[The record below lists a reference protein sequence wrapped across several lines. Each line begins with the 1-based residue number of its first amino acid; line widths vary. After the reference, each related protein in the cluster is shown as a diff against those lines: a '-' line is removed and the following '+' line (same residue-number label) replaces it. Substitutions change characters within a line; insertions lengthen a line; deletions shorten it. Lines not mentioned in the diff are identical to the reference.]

1 MALDTFSGL
10 KTTIADY
17 LNRDDLTSIIPSFIS
32 IAEAKFNRKLRVRQ
46 MVKRATATLDT
57 AFFAFPADFLQAKEF
72 QLNTNPITYLEFITE
87 KQGDLMR
94 QDAIIASGQPKY
106 YTIVG
111 TQLEVIATPDS
122 SYTGELTYYGKI
134 PALSDSNTSNWLL
147 AYAPDLYLYGALVE
161 ATPYLKDDERLGT
174 WSTLYTNSLG
184 DIEVADQRASVSSTP
199 IVRAR
204 SLG

>member
-17 LNRDDLTSIIPSFIS
+17 LNRDDLTSIIPSFIT

-57 AFFAFPADFLQAKEF
+57 AFFAFPSDFLQAKEF
-72 QLNTNPITYLEFITE
+72 QLNTNPITYLEYVTE

-94 QDAIIASGQPKY
+94 QNSIVASGQPKY

-134 PALSDSNTSNWLL
+134 TALSDANTSNWLL
-147 AYAPDLYLYGALVE
+147 AYAPDLYLYGALLE
-161 ATPYLKDDERLGT
+161 AIPYLKDDERLNT
-174 WSTLYTNSLG
+174 WGQMYQSTLS

>member
-1 MALDTFSGL
+1 MALDTFAGL
-10 KTTIADY
+10 KATIADY
-17 LNRDDLTSIIPSFIS
+17 LNRDDLTAVIPSFIT
-32 IAEAKFNRKLRVRQ
+32 IAEAKFNRKLRTRQ

-94 QDAIIASGQPKY
+94 QDAIIAAGKPKY

-134 PALSDSNTSNWLL
+134 TALSDSNTSNWLL

-161 ATPYLKDDERLGT
+161 AAPYLKDDERIAVWGQ
-174 WSTLYTNSLG
+174 LYTNSLG

>member
-57 AFFAFPADFLQAKEF
+57 AFFAFPSDFLQAKEF
-72 QLNTNPITYLEFITE
+72 QLNTNPITYLEFVTE

-94 QDAIIASGQPKY
+94 QDAIIAPGKPKY

>member
-1 MALDTFSGL
+1 MALDTFSEL

-57 AFFAFPADFLQAKEF
+57 AFFAFPSDFLQAKEF
-72 QLNTNPITYLEFITE
+72 QLNTNPITYLEFVTE

-94 QDAIIASGQPKY
+94 QDAIIASGKPKY

-122 SYTGELTYYGKI
+122 EYTGELTYYGKI

-161 ATPYLKDDERLGT
+161 ATPYLKDDERLAT